1 MNLFDRS
8 SEQRA
13 AKNLVTILKKN
24 KAKQTHLD
32 HSTRYGKVC
41 THYSVALIRR
51 YHEVIHAE
59 KCSIYIKGFVGFKK
73 GGSVSLFS
81 SVSDERLF

>member
-13 AKNLVTILKKN
+13 AKNWVTILKKN

-32 HSTRYGKVC
+32 HSTVLCSLDKK
-41 THYSVALIRR
+41 
-51 YHEVIHAE
+51 IHAG
-59 KCSIYIKGFVGFKK
+59 KCSIYIKGFVGSKK
-73 GGSVSLFS
+73 GGSVSLFL